1 MNGSIYKLIELS
13 TSMLLFTI
21 FYLPVSLVSQD
32 KTPAGTSLSGKNFEV
47 KKELKSYLEEV
58 RRNLRDSGY
67 NIDKRHQFNG
77 AVFKGNSVIY
87 KIHLPFIQE
96 EGIQK
101 YKLGIGLAHDD
112 SAHSF
117 LVQIYRSD
125 KKDKKIAPI
134 FSAYADPV
142 FFYEFD
148 YTSSGNHFLVEIT
161 LEDSTLN
168 VANFELLF
176 STLISP
182 QPDKNKKKI
191 KVSIIQIRIIL
202 GLDLILPSFQMRL
215 EIILRF
221 LKRNFDVKIKIGNS
235 YKTNI

>member
-1 MNGSIYKLIELS
+1 MNGKISKLDKIFSLTLLLGVFCLS
-13 TSMLLFTI
+13 SSVA
-21 FYLPVSLVSQD
+21 PQD
-32 KTPAGTSLSGKNFEV
+32 KTPAGTSVVGRPADE
-47 KKELKSYLEEV
+47 KKELRAYLEEV

-67 NIDKRHQFNG
+67 NVEKKHQFNG
-77 AVFKGNSVIY
+77 AVFRGNSVIY
-87 KIHLPFIQE
+87 KIHLPSIQE
-96 EGIQK
+96 EGTQK

-112 SAHSF
+112 TAHSF

-176 STLISP
+176 STLISY
-182 QPDKNKKKI
+182 QANENKKDNKGQYNPNQNNPGFGPYP
-191 KVSIIQIRIIL
+191 SII
-202 GLDLILPSFQMRL
+202 PN
-215 EIILRF
+215 ET
-221 LKRNFDVKIKIGNS
+221 RNYFEVFKKEF
-235 YKTNI
+235 

>member
-1 MNGSIYKLIELS
+1 MNGSISKILKIIPILS
-13 TSMLLFTI
+13 LLVV
-21 FYLPVSLVSQD
+21 FYAPYFLHSQD
-32 KTPAGTSLSGKNFEV
+32 RTPAGTSVNGKSNEE
-47 KKELKSYLEEV
+47 KKELRVFLEEV

-67 NIDKRHQFNG
+67 NVEKKHQFNG

-87 KIHLPFIQE
+87 KIHLPSIQE
-96 EGIQK
+96 EGTQK

-112 SAHSF
+112 VAHSI
-117 LVQIYRSD
+117 LIQIYRSD

-134 FSAYADPV
+134 FSSYADPV

-176 STLISP
+176 STLIGY
-182 QPDKNKKKI
+182 QGNENKKENKGQYNPNQNNPGFGP
-191 KVSIIQIRIIL
+191 SPS
-202 GLDLILPSFQMRL
+202 ILPNDT
-215 EIILRF
+215 
-221 LKRNFDVKIKIGNS
+221 RNYFEVFKKEF
-235 YKTNI
+235 

>member
-1 MNGSIYKLIELS
+1 MNGPISKIREIIPLIS
-13 TSMLLFTI
+13 LLVA
-21 FYLPVSLVSQD
+21 FYIPYFLHSQD
-32 KTPAGTSLSGKNFEV
+32 KTPAGTSVTGKSSEE
-47 KKELKSYLEEV
+47 KRELRAFLEEV

-67 NIDKRHQFNG
+67 SVEKKHQFNG

-87 KIHLPFIQE
+87 KIHLPSIQE
-96 EGIQK
+96 EGTQK

-112 SAHSF
+112 AAHSF

-176 STLISP
+176 STLISY
-182 QPDKNKKKI
+182 QGNGNKKENKGQYNPNQNNPGFGP
-191 KVSIIQIRIIL
+191 SPS
-202 GLDLILPSFQMRL
+202 ILPNDT
-215 EIILRF
+215 
-221 LKRNFDVKIKIGNS
+221 RNYFEVFKKEF
-235 YKTNI
+235 

>member
-1 MNGSIYKLIELS
+1 MNESISKSIGFFPLI
-13 TSMLLFTI
+13 LFLTI
-21 FYLPVSLVSQD
+21 FYLPNSLAPQD
-32 KTPAGTSLSGKNFEV
+32 KTPAGTSVSGKSVEG
-47 KKELKSYLEEV
+47 KRELRVYLEEV
-58 RRNLRDSGY
+58 RRNLQDSGY
-67 NIDKRHQFNG
+67 NIDKKHQFNG

-125 KKDKKIAPI
+125 KKDKKIAAI

-161 LEDSTLN
+161 LEDSTSN

-176 STLISP
+176 STLISY
-182 QPDKNKKKI
+182 QAGKNKKDDKG
-191 KVSIIQIRIIL
+191 KYNPNQNNPGFGPYPSII
-202 GLDLILPSFQMRL
+202 PN
-215 EIILRF
+215 ET
-221 LKRNFDVKIKIGNS
+221 RNYFEVFKKEF
-235 YKTNI
+235 

>member
-1 MNGSIYKLIELS
+1 MNGSISKFGKILPFLLLLAIFSISDSIE
-13 TSMLLFTI
+13 
-21 FYLPVSLVSQD
+21 PQD
-32 KTPAGTSLSGKNFEV
+32 KTPAGTSVVGKPAEERR
-47 KKELKSYLEEV
+47 ELKAYLEEV
-58 RRNLRDSGY
+58 RKNLRDSGY
-67 NIDKRHQFNG
+67 NVEKKHQFNG

-87 KIHLPFIQE
+87 KIHLPSIQE
-96 EGIQK
+96 EGTQN

-176 STLISP
+176 STLVSY
-182 QPDKNKKKI
+182 QANNNKKDNKGQYNPNQNNPGFGP
-191 KVSIIQIRIIL
+191 SPS
-202 GLDLILPSFQMRL
+202 ILPNDT
-215 EIILRF
+215 
-221 LKRNFDVKIKIGNS
+221 RNYFEVFKKEF
-235 YKTNI
+235 

>member
-13 TSMLLFTI
+13 TSVLLFTI
-21 FYLPVSLVSQD
+21 FYFPVSLSSQD
-32 KTPAGTSLSGKNFEV
+32 KTPAGTSVSGKNFEV

-67 NIDKRHQFNG
+67 NIDKKHQFNG

-182 QPDKNKKKI
+182 QPDKNKKENKGQYNPNQNNPEFGPYP
-191 KVSIIQIRIIL
+191 SII
-202 GLDLILPSFQMRL
+202 PN
-215 EIILRF
+215 ET
-221 LKRNFDVKIKIGNS
+221 RNYFEVFKKEF
-235 YKTNI
+235 

>member
-1 MNGSIYKLIELS
+1 M
-13 TSMLLFTI
+13 
-21 FYLPVSLVSQD
+21 
-32 KTPAGTSLSGKNFEV
+32 
-47 KKELKSYLEEV
+47 EEV
-58 RRNLRDSGY
+58 RRNLRNSGY

>member
-1 MNGSIYKLIELS
+1 MNGSNSKLLEFFCLIF
-13 TSMLLFTI
+13 LLTI
-21 FYLPVSLVSQD
+21 FCLPKPIAPQN
-32 KTPAGTSLSGKNFEV
+32 KTPAGTSFSGKPVEE
-47 KKELKSYLEEV
+47 KRELKAYLEEV
-58 RRNLRDSGY
+58 SRILRDSGY
-67 NIDKRHQFNG
+67 SLENKHQFNG

-96 EGIQK
+96 EGFQK

-112 SAHSF
+112 SSHSF

-161 LEDSTLN
+161 LEDSTLS
-168 VANFELLF
+168 VAKFELLF
-176 STLISP
+176 STLISY
-182 QPDKNKKKI
+182 QSDKNRKDNKGQYNPNQNHPGFGPYP
-191 KVSIIQIRIIL
+191 SII
-202 GLDLILPSFQMRL
+202 PN
-215 EIILRF
+215 ET
-221 LKRNFDVKIKIGNS
+221 RNYFEVFKKEF
-235 YKTNI
+235 

>member
-1 MNGSIYKLIELS
+1 MNGKISKLDRIFSLALFLGVFCFLS
-13 TSMLLFTI
+13 
-21 FYLPVSLVSQD
+21 PVAPQD
-32 KTPAGTSLSGKNFEV
+32 KTPAGTSVVGRPADERR
-47 KKELKSYLEEV
+47 ELRAYLEEV

-67 NIDKRHQFNG
+67 NVEKKHQFNG

-87 KIHLPFIQE
+87 KIHLPSIQE
-96 EGIQK
+96 EGTQK

-112 SAHSF
+112 NAHSF

-176 STLISP
+176 STLISY
-182 QPDKNKKKI
+182 QANENKKDNKGQYNPNQNNPGFGPYP
-191 KVSIIQIRIIL
+191 SII
-202 GLDLILPSFQMRL
+202 PN
-215 EIILRF
+215 ET
-221 LKRNFDVKIKIGNS
+221 RNYFEVFKKEF
-235 YKTNI
+235 

>member
-1 MNGSIYKLIELS
+1 MNESVSKFDKIVPFLLLLIIFSISNSIE
-13 TSMLLFTI
+13 
-21 FYLPVSLVSQD
+21 PQD
-32 KTPAGTSLSGKNFEV
+32 KTPAGTSVVGKPADERRD
-47 KKELKSYLEEV
+47 LKAYLEEV

-67 NIDKRHQFNG
+67 NVEKKHQFNG

-87 KIHLPFIQE
+87 KIHLPSIQE
-96 EGIQK
+96 EGTQN

-125 KKDKKIAPI
+125 KKDRKIAPI

-176 STLISP
+176 STLVSY
-182 QPDKNKKKI
+182 QANNNKKDNKGQYNPNQNNPGFGP
-191 KVSIIQIRIIL
+191 SPS
-202 GLDLILPSFQMRL
+202 ILPNDT
-215 EIILRF
+215 
-221 LKRNFDVKIKIGNS
+221 RNYFEVFKKEF
-235 YKTNI
+235 